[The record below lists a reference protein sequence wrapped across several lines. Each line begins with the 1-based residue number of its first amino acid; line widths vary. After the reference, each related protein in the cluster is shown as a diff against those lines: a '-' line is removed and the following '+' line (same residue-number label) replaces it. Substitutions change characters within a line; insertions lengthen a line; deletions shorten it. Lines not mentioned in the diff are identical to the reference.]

1 MAKLTINLGTN
12 PNDGTG
18 DNLRGGG
25 TKINANFDEL
35 YSAVGDGTNL
45 SGFIKLSDSTSTV
58 SQIDLGETLKITGGS
73 GIDAT
78 LSGDELTIATDNTI
92 MTSSGTVT
100 MSNKSMALGSNT
112 LTGTTAEFNTA
123 LTDDDF
129 ATLTNSVSLT
139 NKSISG
145 SANTL
150 TNIPNSAL
158 VNPKFTLVD
167 TSSTSTDI
175 NLGETL
181 KIIGSGGAT
190 STVSGDTV
198 TIAVSNLTNTNL
210 SGSAGITNAN
220 LANSAVTLGAT
231 SVSLGATAASAS
243 NFSLTGASSV
253 SGTGT
258 IDLTGA
264 GSKARFN
271 FAGTA
276 AFPSET
282 SYEGM
287 FAYDTTGDKPYVADA
302 AGWINILTENDGV
315 ERHPN
320 VNISGISNGDTL
332 VWNSAQARFNA
343 GSAGGGSSLTIQ
355 EEGSA
360 LSTAATTLNFVGS
373 AVTASGT
380 GSTKTITVTG
390 GDVVSDTTPQLGG
403 FLDAQNNHITD
414 IAYNGFRST
423 AQVDRVITVTVA
435 TKDTTHFKYNTGSN
449 NGYLLDGVQAPE
461 LILAPGFY
469 KFDQSD
475 ASNATHPLKFYWD
488 IDKNRE
494 WSTGVTVVGTPG
506 QAGAYTR
513 LDVNSQTPRTLSY
526 QCTAHSYMGHKVNC
540 LGGKVNRL
548 ATHTQKFT
556 GNTAGA
562 NSGKSFTGVTYGYGV
577 DGMLVFVNGICMT
590 PTDDYVMSGTTLTFT
605 VAPADGAEITIRHM
619 GY

>member
-25 TKINANFDEL
+25 VKINANFDEI
-35 YSAVGDGTNL
+35 YSAIGDGTDL

-123 LTDDDF
+123 LTDNDF
-129 ATLTNSVSLT
+129 TTLAGTETLT

-145 SANTL
+145 SSNTL

-158 VNPKFTLVD
+158 DNPKFTLVD

-175 NLGETL
+175 GLGETL
-181 KIIGSGGAT
+181 KIVGSGGAT

-198 TIAVSNLTNTNL
+198 TIAVSNLTNSNL

-220 LANSAVTLGAT
+220 LANSDVTLGSTA
-231 SVSLGATAASAS
+231 VSLGGTATSIAGL
-243 NFSLTGASSV
+243 SLTGS
-253 SGTGT
+253 GT

-276 AFPSET
+276 AFPAEAT
-282 SYEGM
+282 YEGM

-320 VNISGISNGDTL
+320 VNITGISNGQAL
-332 VWNSAQARFNA
+332 IWSSANGRFEP
-343 GSAGGGSSLTIQ
+343 GTAGGYVAG
-355 EEGSA
+355 
-360 LSTAATTLNFVGS
+360 TTLDLG
-373 AVTASGT
+373 GT
-380 GSTKTITVTG
+380 NLQDAGYISHRSPDSTVTKTITVTVASKTSEHYHFG
-390 GDVVSDTTPQLGG
+390 
-403 FLDAQNNHITD
+403 
-414 IAYNGFRST
+414 NGS
-423 AQVDRVITVTVA
+423 
-435 TKDTTHFKYNTGSN
+435 G
-449 NGYLLDGVQAPE
+449 NGYLIDGDHAPH
-461 LILAPGFY
+461 LTLSPGVY
-469 KFDQSD
+469 KFDQSHV
-475 ASNATHPLKFYWD
+475 SNGGHPLRFYHD
-488 IDKNRE
+488 AAKNRIYN
-494 WSTGVTVVGTPG
+494 TGITTSGTAG
-506 QAGAYTR
+506 SAGAHTTITV
-513 LDVNSQTPRTLSY
+513 DDDTPSPLYY
-526 QCTAHSYMGHKVNC
+526 QCTAHGYMGHSVEFTT
-540 LGGKVNRL
+540 GKQARL
-548 ATHTQKFT
+548 NVTTDKSNTGDGTDTTFT
-556 GNTAGA
+556 ILADRT
-562 NSGKSFTGVTYGYGV
+562 V
-577 DGMLVFVNGICMT
+577 DNILVFVNGICLV
-590 PTDDYVMSGTTLTFT
+590 PTDDYTISGTTLTFAT
-605 VAPADGAEITIRHM
+605 APANNAEIVIRYL
-619 GY
+619 G

>member
-25 TKINANFDEL
+25 TKINANFNEL
-35 YSAVGDGTNL
+35 YSAIGDGTTL

-58 SQIDLGETLKITGGS
+58 SQIDLGETLKITGGA

-100 MSNKSMALGSNT
+100 MSNKSMALSSNT

-150 TNIPNSAL
+150 TNVPNSAL

-181 KIIGSGGAT
+181 KIVGSGGAT

-320 VNISGISNGDTL
+320 VNISGIANGNTL

-343 GSAGGGSSLTIQ
+343 GSASGALTVQ

-360 LSTAATTLNFVGS
+360 LSTDATTLNFVGS

-380 GSTKTITVTG
+380 GATKTITITG

-414 IAYNGFRST
+414 IAYSGFRST
-423 AQVDRVITVTVA
+423 SQVDRVITVTVA

-449 NGYLLDGVQAPE
+449 NGYVLDGVQSPE
-461 LILAPGFY
+461 LILAPGIY

-475 ASNATHPLKFYWD
+475 PSNATHPLAFYWD
-488 IDKNRE
+488 IDKDRQWTTN
-494 WSTGVTVVGTPG
+494 VTTSGTPG
-506 QAGAYTR
+506 NAGAYTR
-513 LDVNSQTPRTLSY
+513 IDVHSQTPRTLSY

-540 LGGKVNRL
+540 LGGKVNRVINS
-548 ATHTQKFT
+548 HQKFT
-556 GNTAGA
+556 GNLAGA
-562 NSGKSFTGVTYGYGV
+562 NSGKSFTGLTYGGTV
-577 DGMLVFVNGICMT
+577 DDMLVFVNGVCMV
-590 PTDDYVMSGTTLTFT
+590 PTDDYTVSGQTLTFQ
-605 VAPADGAEITIRHM
+605 VAPADNAEITVRHI

>member
-1 MAKLTINLGTN
+1 MAKLSINLGTN

-35 YSAVGDGTNL
+35 YSAVGDGTTL

-150 TNIPNSAL
+150 TNVPNSAL

-198 TIAVSNLTNTNL
+198 TIAVANLTNSNL

-243 NFSLTGASSV
+243 NFSLTGSSSV

-271 FAGTA
+271 FAGTGS
-276 AFPSET
+276 FPSEST
-282 SYEGM
+282 YEGM

-343 GSAGGGSSLTIQ
+343 GSASGALTVQ

-380 GSTKTITVTG
+380 GATKTITITG

-414 IAYNGFRST
+414 IAYSGFRST

-435 TKDTTHFKYNTGSN
+435 TKDTTHFKYNSGSSL
-449 NGYLLDGVQAPE
+449 GYVLDGVQSPE
-461 LILAPGFY
+461 LILAPGIY

-475 ASNATHPLKFYWD
+475 PSNATHPLAFYWD
-488 IDKNRE
+488 IDKNRQ
-494 WSTGVTVVGTPG
+494 WTTNVTTSGTPG
-506 QAGAYTR
+506 NAGAYTR
-513 LDVNSQTPRTLSY
+513 IDVHSQTPRTLSY

-540 LGGKVNRL
+540 LGGKVNRVVNS
-548 ATHTQKFT
+548 HQKFT

-562 NSGKSFTGVTYGYGV
+562 NSGKSFTGLTYGGTV
-577 DGMLVFVNGICMT
+577 DDMLVFVNGICMV
-590 PTDDYVMSGTTLTFT
+590 PTDDYTVSGTTLTFQ
-605 VAPADGAEITIRHM
+605 VAPADNAEITVRHI